1 MWTREDL
8 LNFAEL
14 IDAFRV
20 VPRTI
25 LIVYAYFVWYV
36 VNWYLP
42 IGNPTTGQTALVT
55 TIAGSIPVVIGLY
68 QNSGRRWGP
77 NGNKSWGMGRDVP
90 GYAPTIVLP
99 PVNPNIN
106 IGSAGQEPPPAGGP
120 SGRSAGPYDDR
131 DFTE

>member
-1 MWTREDL
+1 MWTRQEL

-25 LIVYAYFVWYV
+25 LIVYSYFVWYV
-36 VNWYLP
+36 INWYLP
-42 IGNPTTGQTALVT
+42 IANPTTGQTALVT
-55 TIAGSIPVVIGLY
+55 TVAGSVPVVIGLY

-77 NGNKSWGMGRDVP
+77 HGNKSWKGSP
-90 GYAPTIVLP
+90 PSGYAPTIVLP

-106 IGSAGQEPPPAGGP
+106 IGSGQGGKT
-120 SGRSAGPYDDR
+120 AGPYEDSDL
-131 DFTE
+131 EG